1 MTNTKN
7 INCLV
12 VDDDPLIGDLIKHFC
27 SKQEWINSCVSVMNG
42 SQALQAVNAGD
53 YDLIFLDF
61 NLPDLNGQNLLELF
75 PSSIPVVM
83 VTTEESFGATSYNYE
98 QVIDFLVKPITYERF
113 VKAIFR
119 LPQRKQKTTPTPSI
133 NKTEPNKLIVKD
145 GNDKVIIDP
154 NQIQYV
160 KSEANYVVF
169 YLENKKVMSLMSM
182 KRLEQELPQQFMRV
196 HKSYLINKDL
206 LESIGTDHV
215 IVNGQNIPVG
225 PKYRESINGLLEN
238 WKTL

>member
-27 SKQEWINSCVSVMNG
+27 SKHEWIDSCVSVMNG
-42 SQALQAVNAGD
+42 SQALHAVNAGS

-75 PSSIPVVM
+75 PASIPVVM
-83 VTTEESFGATSYNYE
+83 VTTEEAFGAKSYNYD

-113 VKAIFR
+113 LKAVSR
-119 LPQRKQKTTPTPSI
+119 LQQRMLSSEPIQPT
-133 NKTEPNKLIVKD
+133 NKKNKLIVKD
-145 GNDKVIIDP
+145 GKDKVILNPSEIK
-154 NQIQYV
+154 YV

-169 YLENKKVMSLMSM
+169 YMENKKVMSLMSM
-182 KRLEQELPQQFMRV
+182 KRLEQELPPQFMRI
-196 HKSYLINKDL
+196 HKSYLINKEL

-215 IVNGQNIPVG
+215 VVSGNHVPVG
-225 PKYRESINGLLEN
+225 PKYRDDINELLN
-238 WKTL
+238 DWKSL